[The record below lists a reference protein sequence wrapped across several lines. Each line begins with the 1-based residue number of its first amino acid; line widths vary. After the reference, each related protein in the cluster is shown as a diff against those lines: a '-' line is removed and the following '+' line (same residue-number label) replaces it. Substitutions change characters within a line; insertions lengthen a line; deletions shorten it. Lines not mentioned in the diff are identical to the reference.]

1 MTRLLKD
8 LLYETI
14 CGEDRIEVAL
24 PDFIQYTCRYYL
36 VLVKLR
42 GNQMVLGLFLS
53 AQGLQKC
60 GGGVGGPH
68 PPRHSQSRHG
78 ISFREF
84 PKHPQ
89 SDTHIS
95 MEKATDKIPSISFSQ
110 FLINLERLRLPGIF
124 WR

>member
-60 GGGVGGPH
+60 GGGVGG
-68 PPRHSQSRHG
+68 RHATPKAG
-78 ISFREF
+78 MAF
-84 PKHPQ
+84 PAESSPNVHSLTP
-89 SDTHIS
+89 T
-95 MEKATDKIPSISFSQ
+95 
-110 FLINLERLRLPGIF
+110 
-124 WR
+124 